1 VTAADIL
8 MVGTGL
14 SNKNRPRPWA
24 KCPISQEV
32 IMKQLIRTLFI
43 LSLLFLFPLAASAD
57 EMVSLKVGY
66 VSLSAD
72 GSIASRES
80 GVVDTKIDLED
91 DLDFDDSNEVMA
103 EAALQF
109 GAFRLALGY
118 LPLNFSGT
126 ANLSQNISFGG
137 ETFAATD
144 TVKGKLDVDIYDLGL
159 TWYVINFDDLP
170 TRIQIGPELS
180 LKVLDGEIS
189 LSDRTTGMRE
199 EISGTVP
206 VPTVGLRGRIGISD
220 YLALIGRVGYV
231 QYNDNS
237 FLDADAQIEFSP
249 LPMVG
254 AFGGYRYLD
263 IDVDESDF
271 FIDSEFSGP
280 YGGVFV
286 RF

>member
-1 VTAADIL
+1 
-8 MVGTGL
+8 
-14 SNKNRPRPWA
+14 
-24 KCPISQEV
+24 
-32 IMKQLIRTLFI
+32 MKQPIRTLFI
-43 LSLLFLFPLAASAD
+43 LSLLCLFPLAAFAD

-66 VSLSAD
+66 VFLSAD
-72 GSIASRES
+72 GQIASRES
-80 GVVDTKIDLED
+80 GVVDTEIDLED
-91 DLDFDDSNEVMA
+91 DLDFDDSDELMA
-103 EAALQF
+103 EAALQL

-180 LKVLDGEIS
+180 LKMLDGEIS

-263 IDVDESDF
+263 IDVDESDI